1 MRLFG
6 LAGFIAIAILFL
18 AWPISGYQSKQHN
31 DGLSL
36 LEENSAALTR
46 NNKMRSRVRHRET
59 QVTKHQSGKEDE
71 DNESESDQAKEDK
84 NSGDDSDQAANSNG
98 DPGQE
103 SESDQAKEAE
113 LDDLLPKTSPAAENT
128 TTSATFPLTT
138 TTIKGRINVQ

>member
-31 DGLSL
+31 DELSL

-59 QVTKHQSGKEDE
+59 RVTKHQSGKEDE

-84 NSGDDSDQAANSNG
+84 NSGD
-98 DPGQE
+98 
-103 SESDQAKEAE
+103 ESDSEQAEEAE
-113 LDDLLPKTSPAAENT
+113 LDDLVPKTSPAENMI
-128 TTSATFPLTT
+128 TSTTFPLTT
-138 TTIKGRINVQ
+138 TTPKGRINVQ